1 MKTNE
6 YIIKESDHFATI
18 QFPIV
23 EYTIDSYEEI
33 RVDLVKIIDELELW
47 LKTNKG
53 TSETSD
59 GLTNTRSI
67 LTGHFS
73 KYNILDYAESYS
85 TVERLKQFINDA
97 YFDYVEKYLNAS
109 FEVNK
114 VQCWANKLSH
124 LDWLDKH
131 AHTFIFD
138 SSVSAN
144 FFVDSNCASQT
155 LYHVP
160 IMQNH
165 FIPLEN
171 KPGTLTFFGSIM
183 YHETTS
189 QRSTY
194 GHRYSLGLDFYHEK
208 SQAAPLHLPYVDLQ
222 KNIKYK
228 LES

>member
-1 MKTNE
+1 MKKNE

-85 TVERLKQFINDA
+85 TIERLKQFINDA
-97 YFDYVEKYLNAS
+97 YFYY
-109 FEVNK
+109 
-114 VQCWANKLSH
+114 
-124 LDWLDKH
+124 
-131 AHTFIFD
+131 I
-138 SSVSAN
+138 
-144 FFVDSNCASQT
+144 
-155 LYHVP
+155 
-160 IMQNH
+160 
-165 FIPLEN
+165 
-171 KPGTLTFFGSIM
+171 
-183 YHETTS
+183 
-189 QRSTY
+189 
-194 GHRYSLGLDFYHEK
+194 
-208 SQAAPLHLPYVDLQ
+208 
-222 KNIKYK
+222 
-228 LES
+228 